1 MAVTCG
7 FTGLLP
13 TLDTKPQVNVG
24 CDVSEGRVASYAHAD
39 DHWSAEPRGS
49 GDQASGLLN

>member
-1 MAVTCG
+1 MAVTRG

-24 CDVSEGRVASYAHAD
+24 CDVSEG
-39 DHWSAEPRGS
+39 
-49 GDQASGLLN
+49 GLELPGHEGHGTAPGYTRNHS